1 MDIHNIPVILR
12 VLNSN
17 KKLKEEKVF
26 DNINLLL
33 ESMNEKFP
41 NHKKPNMNILMIRV
55 NNDLILERLG
65 SSVHNYMI
73 DQNKNEYY
81 IDFKNRY

>member
-17 KKLKEEKVF
+17 KKLKEENVF
-26 DNINLLL
+26 DNINILL

-41 NHKKPNMNILMIRV
+41 NHKKPNMNIIMIHV
-55 NNDLILERLG
+55 HNDLVLERLG
-65 SSVHNYMI
+65 GSVHNYMI
-73 DQNKNEYY
+73 DKNKNEYY
-81 IDFKNRY
+81 LDFKNKY